1 MKKDL
6 KTRIADI
13 LDDHSDWI
21 YRCNCGHEGG
31 YSEHLAQVIIDNLG
45 LQRQEIPEGQP
56 EAHRYTTEWILDA

>member
-31 YSEHLAQVIIDNLG
+31 FAEHVAGVLIEELG
-45 LQRQEIPEGQP
+45 LADE
-56 EAHRYTTEWILDA
+56 